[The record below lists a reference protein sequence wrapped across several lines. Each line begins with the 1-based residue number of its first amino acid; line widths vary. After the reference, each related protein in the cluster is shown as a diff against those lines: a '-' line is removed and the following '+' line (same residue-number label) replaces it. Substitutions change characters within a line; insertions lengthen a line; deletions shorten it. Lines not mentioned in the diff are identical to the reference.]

1 MGGENNGADAYS
13 FVFFFLLLLHL
24 APVVFLDIRNVSL
37 RFEQQVGIEM
47 GGYGRFAK
55 MGYGL
60 LYIRFTQLSKF
71 MVDYTKVE
79 VDAEAVAYKFFIFL
93 LFFIRIRYSAN

>member
-1 MGGENNGADAYS
+1 MVRTHIHLCS
-13 FVFFFLLLLHL
+13 FFLLLLHL

-47 GGYGRFAK
+47 GGYGRCAK

-60 LYIRFTQLSKF
+60 LYIRFTQLSEF
-71 MVDYTKVE
+71 MVDCNEVE
-79 VDAEAVAYKFFIFL
+79 VDAEAY
-93 LFFIRIRYSAN
+93 